1 MRARTR
7 EDKFEEDEAR
17 QGLKAEG
24 RFYIPSHNECRCDV
38 SLILALYRCVSCAL
52 SCVEVV

>member
-7 EDKFEEDEAR
+7 EDKIEEDEAR

-38 SLILALYRCVSCAL
+38 SLILALYCCVSCAL
-52 SCVEVV
+52 TLVEVV